1 MDMFRLIAG
10 LLFLVGGI
18 VLLIV
23 SIFFFPAV
31 IYAIIGII
39 IGILLLFD
47 IGKEGKIEKI
57 KSKNSLRDTT
67 PATNKHKKQKK

>member
-57 KSKNSLRDTT
+57 KSKNSLQDTT

>member
-1 MDMFRLIAG
+1 MDMFRLITG
-10 LLFLVGGI
+10 LVFLVGGI

-39 IGILLLFD
+39 IGILLLLD

-57 KSKNSLRDTT
+57 KSKNPLRSTI
-67 PATNKHKKQKK
+67 PATNKHKKRKK

>member
-39 IGILLLFD
+39 IGILLLLD

-57 KSKNSLRDTT
+57 KSKNPLQSTI
-67 PATNKHKKQKK
+67 PATNKHKKRKK